1 MPPKPEAK
9 NPDENGNHE
18 SGLDF
23 DAILA
28 YDTTKLVRVL
38 DRRLGLTY
46 YAVQAITIAY
56 IVIIVFIIK
65 KQYLDFEKA
74 MGWITIKAMKPQMS
88 QEGFSWDVFD
98 RVTNPGEQGAIF
110 IPTRVLVTK
119 GQTQEDEYCESPV
132 HKCTTDDDCDIG
144 NELLQRKEC
153 VNNHCMRRQWCPAED
168 TTGQSGTTETHY
180 LEYDHVQLWFT
191 SYLHYHRFMLDVSTA
206 DESEPVHYPH
216 RRANTYRLR
225 DLVRMTNVEPEVVQE
240 NGAVL
245 IVNALFDCE
254 LDNND
259 CELKVEAAT
268 VDSNFYYHIHNHV
281 YFEDGV
287 RKRDSYRM
295 FGIRLV
301 AFTTGFG
308 KKTSLAQIV
317 LQISSA
323 ISLLS
328 LAEMVA
334 DFVLSNVIAER
345 NHYYTQKVTEINE

>member
-1 MPPKPEAK
+1 MDELKK
-9 NPDENGNHE
+9 LYDDLDPDWV
-18 SGLDF
+18 
-23 DAILA
+23 LA

-56 IVIIVFIIK
+56 IVIVVFIIK
-65 KQYLDFEKA
+65 KQYLDFEKS
-74 MGWITIKAMKPQMS
+74 MGWITIKAMQPQTS
-88 QEGFSWDVFD
+88 HQGISWDVYD

-132 HKCTTDDDCDIG
+132 HNCTRAADCDIG
-144 NELLQRKEC
+144 NELLQKKEC
-153 VNNHCMRRQWCPAED
+153 VNGHCMRRQWCPAED
-168 TTGQSGTTETHY
+168 PSQPTTETHY
-180 LEYDHVQLWFT
+180 LEYEHVQLWFT

-206 DESEPVHYPH
+206 DESEAVHYPH

-225 DLVRMTNVEPEVVQE
+225 DLVRMTDAEPEVVQE
-240 NGAVL
+240 NGAVF

-259 CELKVEAAT
+259 CDLKVEAAT
-268 VDSNFYYHIHNHV
+268 VDRNFYYHIHNHV

-328 LAEMVA
+328 FAEMVA
-334 DFVLSNVIAER
+334 DFVLQNIIAER
-345 NHYYTQKVTEINE
+345 RHYYQQKVTEINE

>member
-1 MPPKPEAK
+1 M
-9 NPDENGNHE
+9 DI
-18 SGLDF
+18 
-23 DAILA
+23 ILA
-28 YDTTKLVRVL
+28 YDTTKLIRVL

-74 MGWITIKAMKPQMS
+74 MGWITIKAMKPQTS
-88 QEGFSWDVFD
+88 NLGFEWDVFD

-119 GQTQEDEYCESPV
+119 SQTQEDEYCESPV
-132 HKCTTDDDCDIG
+132 HNCTQAAECDIG
-144 NELLQRKEC
+144 NELMQKKEC
-153 VNNHCMRRQWCPAED
+153 VNGHCMRRQWCPAED
-168 TTGQSGTTETHY
+168 PTQPTTETHY
-180 LEYDHVQLWFT
+180 LEYEHVQLWFT

-206 DESEPVHYPH
+206 DETEPVHYPH
-216 RRANTYRLR
+216 ARANTYRLR
-225 DLVRMTNVEPEVVQE
+225 DLVRMTDAEPEVVQE

-281 YFEDGV
+281 YFENGV

-334 DFVLSNVIAER
+334 DFVLTYIIAER
-345 NHYYTQKVTEINE
+345 NHYYKQKVTEINE